1 MTAPLPFMEKL
12 PDAVAARLGA
22 MLAPDEVVHLQVT
35 TDLCGLDTFG
45 EQWVVVTSQR
55 LLLLGGPDPQGVEAV
70 PWTEIAGA
78 RVEPLVGGGQL
89 HVDRKAAPP
98 LQVYYTSSL
107 GAKFAEVAEGV
118 RRLAEGQELLLATEL
133 EASRCHRCRRMLPEK
148 GGVCPACVRK
158 RDTLGRLLAY
168 VRPYRRRAV
177 VLVLLTVSAA
187 LLSLA
192 PPYLVKLIID
202 RALPD
207 RQGFG
212 LLLQLVGGLV
222 GISALSWGAEVTRRW
237 LNTWVGFRAVETI
250 RGELFRALQLLPL
263 RFYDRRKVGSLISR
277 MTNDSDLVE
286 GYLLFDLP
294 FVVSN
299 SLMVIGIIGLLF
311 YLNWR
316 VTIYVLLPVPPII
329 IAGSLIWGR
338 LQGSWRRWSSRW
350 SRLSSHL
357 NESITGIRVIKGFAQ
372 EARES
377 ERFDTRNQAL
387 RDVTITAERIWLA
400 FFMITN
406 FFMSFGAFFVWYFG
420 GRQVLAGT
428 LSLGELM
435 AFVSYLWML
444 YGPLR
449 WFGDFYS
456 FMVRAFAGAERIFE
470 VIDARPEPFA
480 DPQAR
485 PLPKL
490 IGRVAFAGV
499 TFGYDPGKPVLK
511 DIDLQVEPGEMIGLV
526 GRSGAGK
533 SSLIKLICRFY
544 DVNRGTLSIDGVDI
558 RQIRLEDLRR
568 QIGMVAQESFL
579 FNDTIA
585 ENIRYGQAGAT
596 FDQVLRAA
604 RAANAHEFIVQ
615 KPDGYDMVVGENGN
629 RLSGGEK
636 QRIAIARAILHD
648 PRILIFD
655 EATSSLDTQTE
666 SRIQEAIQRLVAGR
680 TTFAIAH
687 RLSTLRHA
695 NRLVVIDEGRVA
707 EVGTH
712 EQLME
717 RQGVFY
723 RLVKT
728 QQETTAVMVT
738 GTDEA

>member
-1 MTAPLPFMEKL
+1 MTAASPFLESLPE
-12 PDAVAARLGA
+12 PVAAA
-22 MLAPDEVVHLQVT
+22 VKAQLADGETVHLQVS
-35 TDLCGLDTFG
+35 TDLAGREAYG
-45 EQWVVVTSQR
+45 ERWLVVTSQQ
-55 LLLLGGPDPQGVEAV
+55 LLLTDADPTAPLMTV
-70 PWTEIAGA
+70 PVGQVTAA
-78 RVEPLVGGGQL
+78 RADALVGGGRL
-89 HVDRKAAPP
+89 EVDRRDAPP
-98 LQVYYTSSL
+98 LHLYYTSSL
-107 GAKFAEVAEGV
+107 GAKFAEVAGAIG
-118 RRLAEGQELLLATEL
+118 RLVEQQDLSLPTEL
-133 EASRCHRCRRMLPEK
+133 EGNRCPRCRRMLPER
-148 GGVCPACVRK
+148 GGVCPACIRK
-158 RDTLGRLLAY
+158 RDTMGRLLGY
-168 VRPYRRRAV
+168 MRPYRQRV
-177 VLVLLTVSAA
+177 LLLVLLTVGAA
-187 LLSLA
+187 LLSLV

-212 LLLQLVGGLV
+212 LLAQLVAALAGL
-222 GISALSWGAEVTRRW
+222 SALSWGAEVTRRW
-237 LNTWVGFRAVETI
+237 LNTWVGFRAIETL
-250 RGELFRALQLLPL
+250 RVELFRSLQFLPL

-286 GYLLFDLP
+286 GFLLFDLP
-294 FVVSN
+294 FVISN
-299 SLMVIGIIGLLF
+299 SLMVVGIIGLL
-311 YLNWR
+311 LSMNWQ
-316 VTIYVLLPVPPII
+316 VTIYVLLPIPPIVI
-329 IAGSLIWGR
+329 GGSLIWGR

-372 EARES
+372 EERES
-377 ERFDTRNQAL
+377 QRFNERNQAL
-387 RDVTITAERIWLA
+387 RDVTVGAERIWLA
-400 FFMITN
+400 FFMVTN

-420 GRQVLAGT
+420 GRQVLQGT
-428 LSLGELM
+428 LSVGELM

-480 DPQAR
+480 DASAQ
-485 PLPKL
+485 PLPAMV
-490 IGRVAFAGV
+490 GRVAFQRV

-511 DIDLQVEPGEMIGLV
+511 DIDLAVEPGEMIGLV

-544 DVNRGTLSIDGVDI
+544 DANRGALLIDGVDI
-558 RQIRLEDLRR
+558 RHLRLEDLRR

-579 FNDTIA
+579 FNDSIA
-585 ENIRYGQAGAT
+585 ANIRYGQPAAT
-596 FDQVLRAA
+596 FDQVVAAA
-604 RAANAHEFIVQ
+604 RAANAHEFIIQ

-636 QRIAIARAILHD
+636 QRLAIARAILHD

-666 SRIQEAIQRLVAGR
+666 ARIQEAIRRLVAGR

-695 NRLVVIDEGRVA
+695 DRLVVIDEGKIA

-712 EQLME
+712 AELMA

-723 RLVKT
+723 RLVQT
-728 QQETTAVMVT
+728 QQETTAVMAT
-738 GTDEA
+738 GADEA

>member
-1 MTAPLPFMEKL
+1 MSTVSPFIEPIPVEVDAKLSALRAAGEEVRLQVATDMSGLERFGERWLVVTDRQVLVLHGEGPDGAIQVPLP
-12 PDAVAARLGA
+12 
-22 MLAPDEVVHLQVT
+22 
-35 TDLCGLDTFG
+35 
-45 EQWVVVTSQR
+45 
-55 LLLLGGPDPQGVEAV
+55 
-70 PWTEIAGA
+70 EIAGA
-78 RVEPLVGGGQL
+78 RIEALVGGGRLEVEHKEGPPTQL
-89 HVDRKAAPP
+89 
-98 LQVYYTSSL
+98 YYSSSL
-107 GAKFAEVAEGV
+107 TAKFAEVADGI
-118 RRLAEGQELLLATEL
+118 RRLAEGKELVLATEL
-133 EASRCHRCRRMLPEK
+133 ERSRCPRCRRMLPEK

-158 RDTLGRLLAY
+158 RDTFGRLLGY
-168 VRPYRRRAV
+168 LRPYRGRAA
-177 VLVLLTVSAA
+177 VLVLLTVGAS
-187 LLSLA
+187 LLSLI

-207 RQGFG
+207 PNGFG
-212 LLLQLVGGLV
+212 LLVLLVGGLL
-222 GISALSWGAEVTRRW
+222 GIGLLSWGAEVTRRW

-250 RGELFRALQLLPL
+250 RSELFRALQFLPL

-286 GYLLFDLP
+286 MYLLFDLP
-294 FVVSN
+294 YVISN
-299 SLMVIGIIGLLF
+299 SLMVITIIGLL
-311 YLNWR
+311 LSMNWQ
-316 VTIYVLLPVPPII
+316 VTMYVLVPVPLIVI
-329 IAGSLIWGR
+329 TGSLVWKR
-338 LQGSWRRWSSRW
+338 LQGSWRRWSIRW

-372 EARES
+372 EEREGA
-377 ERFDTRNQAL
+377 RFDERNQAL
-387 RDVTITAERIWLA
+387 RDVTVTAERVWMV
-400 FFMITN
+400 FFMVTN

-420 GRQVLAGT
+420 GRQVLAQT
-428 LSLGELM
+428 LSLGTLM
-435 AFVSYLWML
+435 AFISYLWML

-480 DPQAR
+480 DPEAV
-485 PLPKL
+485 PMPA
-490 IGRVAFAGV
+490 ISGRVAFEGV

-511 DIDLQVEPGEMIGLV
+511 EIDLAVAPGEMIGLV

-544 DVNRGTLSIDGVDI
+544 EVSRGTLSIDGVDI
-558 RQIRLEDLRR
+558 RRIRLEDLRC

-585 ENIRYGQAGAT
+585 ENIRYGRPGAT
-596 FDQVLRAA
+596 FDEILRAS

-636 QRIAIARAILHD
+636 QRLAIARAILHD
-648 PRILIFD
+648 PRILILD

-666 SRIQEAIQRLVAGR
+666 RKIQEAIGRLVAGR

-695 NRLVVIDEGRVA
+695 DRLVVIDEGRVA

-712 EQLME
+712 EELMARE
-717 RQGVFY
+717 GVFY
-723 RLVKT
+723 KLVRT

-738 GTDEA
+738 GADEQ

>member
-1 MTAPLPFMEKL
+1 M
-12 PDAVAARLGA
+12 
-22 MLAPDEVVHLQVT
+22 
-35 TDLCGLDTFG
+35 
-45 EQWVVVTSQR
+45 
-55 LLLLGGPDPQGVEAV
+55 
-70 PWTEIAGA
+70 
-78 RVEPLVGGGQL
+78 
-89 HVDRKAAPP
+89 
-98 LQVYYTSSL
+98 
-107 GAKFAEVAEGV
+107 
-118 RRLAEGQELLLATEL
+118 
-133 EASRCHRCRRMLPEK
+133 
-148 GGVCPACVRK
+148 
-158 RDTLGRLLAY
+158 GRLLGY
-168 VRPYRRRAV
+168 MRPYRQRV
-177 VLVLLTVSAA
+177 LLLVLLTVGAA
-187 LLSLA
+187 LLSLV

-212 LLLQLVGGLV
+212 LLAQLVAALAGL
-222 GISALSWGAEVTRRW
+222 SALSWGAEVTRRW
-237 LNTWVGFRAVETI
+237 LNTWVGFRAIETL
-250 RGELFRALQLLPL
+250 RVELFRSLQFLPL

-286 GYLLFDLP
+286 GFLLFDLP
-294 FVVSN
+294 FVISN
-299 SLMVIGIIGLLF
+299 SLMVLGIIGLL
-311 YLNWR
+311 LSMNWQ
-316 VTIYVLLPVPPII
+316 VTIYVLLPIPPII
-329 IAGSLIWGR
+329 IGGSLIWGR

-372 EARES
+372 EERES
-377 ERFDTRNQAL
+377 RRFDERNQAL
-387 RDVTITAERIWLA
+387 RDVTVGAERIWLA
-400 FFMITN
+400 FFMVTN

-420 GRQVLAGT
+420 GRQVLQGT
-428 LSLGELM
+428 LSVGELM

-480 DPQAR
+480 DAGAQ
-485 PLPKL
+485 PLPEMA
-490 IGRVAFAGV
+490 GRVTFERV

-511 DIDLQVEPGEMIGLV
+511 DIDLAVEPGEMIGLV

-544 DVNRGTLSIDGVDI
+544 DANRGALRIDGVDI
-558 RQIRLEDLRR
+558 RRLRLEDLRR

-579 FNDTIA
+579 FNDSIA
-585 ENIRYGQAGAT
+585 ANIRYGRPEAT
-596 FDQVLRAA
+596 FDQVVAAA
-604 RAANAHEFIVQ
+604 RAANAHEFIIQ
-615 KPDGYDMVVGENGN
+615 KADGYDMVVGENGN

-636 QRIAIARAILHD
+636 QRLAIARAILHD

-666 SRIQEAIQRLVAGR
+666 ARIQGAIRRLVTGR

-695 NRLVVIDEGRVA
+695 DRLVVIDEGKVA

-712 EQLME
+712 AELMA

-723 RLVKT
+723 RLVQT
-728 QQETTAVMVT
+728 QQETTAVMAT
-738 GTDEA
+738 GADEA